1 MGNYE
6 NMRTSAVLVRYGFW
20 FQNVQ
25 YRATATDIHN
35 ISTAQKSPIKLI
47 VKHHTREDRLKFAVL
62 EGEQVEN
69 LHRL

>member
-6 NMRTSAVLVRYGFW
+6 NMRGTSAVLIRYGFW

-25 YRATATDIHN
+25 YGATATDIHN

-62 EGEQVEN
+62 EG
-69 LHRL
+69 